1 VNSVEDNT
9 DYRLSIVEARAK
21 LEILKALGSDDPE
34 RSIQI
39 FFAEVE
45 VAMLGSDP
53 EKVLHPPKFPRLT

>member
-1 VNSVEDNT
+1 MNSVEDST
-9 DYRLSIVEARAK
+9 DYRLSVVEARAK

-45 VAMLGSDP
+45 VAMLDGDP
-53 EKVLHPPKFPRLT
+53 EKVLYPPQFPRLT